1 MTQRKARR
9 SANSQPSG
17 FDPLFLDAGEVPP
30 PDIRPPNA
38 RGDMVTSPVGRNFH
52 KEPASISTL
61 PRGLAELGFVDKRDA
76 GISGIFTPTLES
88 GLLAFQQKEQ

>member
-38 RGDMVTSPVGRNFH
+38 RGDMVTSLSLIH
-52 KEPASISTL
+52 I
-61 PRGLAELGFVDKRDA
+61 
-76 GISGIFTPTLES
+76 
-88 GLLAFQQKEQ
+88 